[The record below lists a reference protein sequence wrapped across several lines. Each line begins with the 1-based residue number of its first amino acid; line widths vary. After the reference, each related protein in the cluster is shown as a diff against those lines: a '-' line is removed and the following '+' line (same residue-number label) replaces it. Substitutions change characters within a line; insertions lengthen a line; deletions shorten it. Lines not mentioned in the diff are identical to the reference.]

1 MHSIIHSR
9 RVKENPL
16 NRGIMCFLFWGETM
30 FGGRCMMYLVTI
42 MCPPDAAVERAPG
55 VGVVPV
61 AAGRGGGGGQRARRR
76 GRPRRLA
83 ALRGT
88 GPGAHRAL
96 RAAAAQGTLFI
107 YAHNS
112 TYRNL
117 ICIIDKY
124 VFIYT
129 RTIVY
134 KHETYP
140 EFLRHPSH
148 CMGLLLLTVWRH
160 AHVIGYTSTHCY
172 IRSRWLDA
180 PA

>member
-1 MHSIIHSR
+1 MYD
-9 RVKENPL
+9 V
-16 NRGIMCFLFWGETM
+16 
-30 FGGRCMMYLVTI
+30 FGDNTVS
-42 MCPPDAAVERAPG
+42 PPDAAVERAAG
-55 VGVVPV
+55 AGVVPV

-117 ICIIDKY
+117 ICITDKY

-148 CMGLLLLTVWRH
+148 CIGLLLLTVWRH